1 MNILQTYYDD
11 CIHEH
16 GLDVSGRYLNSVI
29 NWLSIAYSCL
39 TLKKNNPKSPLFFYG
54 DSDIVHILRDL
65 FKLPYDEYK
74 IFDRHI
80 LEGNKYYCLP
90 KIITYSLQNAPFI
103 HIDTDIFVSKP
114 FPQYWDRSDLIAQHQ
129 EHDSTFYKLVYDYLK
144 ESKVKLLD
152 IQKVCVEETYINS
165 YNLGIIGGR
174 DINFFKEYIQCIK
187 KFMTINHKNMY
198 SAEQKCLFNVVF
210 EQWMFYALAK
220 NRNEPVS
227 TFYHEIVKDF
237 VMPNG
242 FVPER
247 IVNQYPI
254 DFIHIMEHKKH
265 VRCNSYVARN
275 MLLEFPDTYE
285 RILKECYKKGIDV
298 PQLSVPKKVIQNQLK
313 QQIFLNQ
320 INQNPQFLL
329 DLKLQLSPY
338 VQFLELSNKQREILK
353 KKDVNVSKI
362 SQYLT
367 IKTFDAYMGIYHNCL
382 YPKNLLSI
390 LLNFKTPRNIDDI
403 LSSIPNTSKK
413 AFIYFIK
420 QAIFDNILICI

>member
-1 MNILQTYYDD
+1 
-11 CIHEH
+11 
-16 GLDVSGRYLNSVI
+16 
-29 NWLSIAYSCL
+29 
-39 TLKKNNPKSPLFFYG
+39 
-54 DSDIVHILRDL
+54 
-65 FKLPYDEYK
+65 
-74 IFDRHI
+74 
-80 LEGNKYYCLP
+80 
-90 KIITYSLQNAPFI
+90 
-103 HIDTDIFVSKP
+103 
-114 FPQYWDRSDLIAQHQ
+114 
-129 EHDSTFYKLVYDYLK
+129 
-144 ESKVKLLD
+144 
-152 IQKVCVEETYINS
+152 
-165 YNLGIIGGR
+165 
-174 DINFFKEYIQCIK
+174 
-187 KFMTINHKNMY
+187 MTINHKNMY

-220 NRNEPVS
+220 KRNEPVS
-227 TFYHEIVKDF
+227 TFYHEVVKDF

-254 DFIHIMEHKKH
+254 DYMHIMEHKKH

-382 YPKNLLSI
+382 YSKNLLSI